1 MVEQDQLEKC
11 EGKNVREDGF
21 KPILYI
27 GMDVHKDTIT
37 MSAFAENSN
46 ELIFQQ
52 KIKND
57 PKKLRKIFK
66 KLSKEYTLMICYE
79 AGGCGFVLVRMIT
92 EWGYQCIVIA
102 PSLVPKKP
110 GDKVKT
116 DRRDSLKLA
125 HELKSGNLEEVE
137 IPSEERESHRAVLR
151 ARYDIAKAIAK
162 VKDMIIKFLLV
173 RGYTF
178 RDGSNFTQK
187 YHKWLKGLE
196 LSTLDQYTL
205 NTYLNRL
212 IFLQAQQKELDEKI
226 EELSKQEPYASL
238 LPLQTMKGLA
248 LYSTMLL
255 LTEIG
260 DFVRFAKPTQLMKY
274 VGLIPSENTS
284 GPNRKQGPITK
295 AGNTRCR
302 KILIEV
308 AWHYARGEHIS
319 KTMAEQLTRVPAE
332 IAQIIIKA
340 NKRLSKKY
348 RRLIKVRKSPQV
360 AVVAVARE
368 LVGFIWA
375 IVTQIQM
382 NKALAM

>member
-1 MVEQDQLEKC
+1 MVEKDQTC
-11 EGKNVREDGF
+11 EGKNLREDGS
-21 KPILYI
+21 KRILFV

-37 MSAFAENSN
+37 ISAFAENSD

-92 EWGYQCIVIA
+92 EWGHHCIVIA
-102 PSLVPKKP
+102 PSLVPQKP
-110 GDKVKT
+110 GDKIKT
-116 DRRDSLKLA
+116 DRRDSINLA
-125 HELKSGNLEEVE
+125 RELKAGGLQKVDV
-137 IPSEERESHRAVLR
+137 PSEERESHRAILR
-151 ARYDIAKAIAK
+151 ARYDVANSISK
-162 VKDMIIKFLLV
+162 VKDKIVKFLLV
-173 RGYTF
+173 RGYTY
-178 RDGSNFTQK
+178 RNGSNFTQK
-187 YHKWLKGLE
+187 YYKWLKDLD
-196 LSTLDQYTL
+196 LSPLDRYTLD
-205 NTYLNRL
+205 TYMNRL
-212 IFLQAQQKELDEKI
+212 IFLEAQKKDLDEKI

-238 LPLQTMKGLA
+238 LPLEAMKGLG

-274 VGLIPSENTS
+274 VGMVPSEDTS
-284 GPNRKQGPITK
+284 GDNRKQGPITK

-308 AWHYARGEHIS
+308 AWHYAQGGHIS
-319 KTMAEQLTRVPAE
+319 KKMAQQLTNVPAE

-348 RRLIKVRKSPQV
+348 RRLIRARKSPQV

-375 IVTQIQM
+375 IVTRLQM
-382 NKALAM
+382 NQALGM